1 MRLGIYKRGQGKY
14 TRVGTII
21 GAMLI
26 VSIGGVKLSA
36 EFGAVKA
43 EWASAPAFRFGV
55 PMVIVIASCALLMW
69 LVNRVRAADFLIAT
83 EGEMKKVSWASRRE
97 IVGSTKVVIVTTFIL
112 AGLLF
117 AVDVVLAVAFAWSGI
132 MGGSDS

>member
-1 MRLGIYKRGQGKY
+1 MKLEMYKPGQGKY
-14 TRVGTII
+14 TRIGTIAGAMIIVLI
-21 GAMLI
+21 GA
-26 VSIGGVKLSA
+26 VKLSA
-36 EFGAVKA
+36 RFSTVKT
-43 EWASAPAFRFGV
+43 EWVSAPAFRFGV
-55 PMVIVIASCALLMW
+55 PTLIVMAACAVLMW
-69 LVNRVRAADFLIAT
+69 VVNRVGAADFLIAT